1 MKIIGF
7 AGKRLCGKTL
17 ASDILVDYSK
27 DIGHPFRK
35 ASFASHILWMF
46 AEEKKITLDT
56 LELGF
61 NEADL
66 LPEFRH
72 YIAKSLSKDRLFFAK
87 SLIFTFSQ
95 FESIVIDDVSTIEEL
110 EVIFKWGGHT
120 YKIET
125 DLPILKDRGWEFT
138 PGLDD
143 DLDEMEL
150 GSLDPHTFLPYGGYI
165 HNNKEVSDLRRE
177 VVRVFNSKILE
188 KIYI

>member
-7 AGKRLCGKTL
+7 AGKRLSGKTT
-17 ASDILVDYSK
+17 ASKILIDYSL
-27 DIGHPFRK
+27 DVGYPFRK
-35 ASFASHILWMF
+35 ASFAEHILWMF

-66 LPEFRH
+66 LPEFRN
-72 YIAKSLSKDRLFFAK
+72 YIGDSLAKDRLFFAK

-95 FESIVIDDVSTIEEL
+95 FENVVIDDVSTIEEL
-110 EVIFKWGGHT
+110 EVIFKWGGYT
-120 YKIET
+120 YKLET

-138 PGLDD
+138 PGVDD

-150 GSLDPHTFLPYGGYI
+150 GSLDPHTFIPYGGYI
-165 HNNKEVSDLRRE
+165 HNNKSLTDLRGE

-188 KIYI
+188 KIYK